1 MALLH
6 PGALRY
12 DDMLEGQL
20 GDCLFFPDLVL
31 VSVPDLVL
39 VSVFG
44 SKTDPE
50 LAGQPATIPR

>member
-6 PGALRY
+6 AGALRY

-31 VSVPDLVL
+31 VSV
-39 VSVFG
+39 FG
-44 SKTDPE
+44 SKTDS
-50 LAGQPATIPR
+50 